1 MPESKSN
8 SSGALRYVRA
18 IWHRFNLS
26 RFVGALVLT
35 ASSFAVGIGGFM
47 WIEKFNFIDAFYMT
61 MITVSTVGFG
71 ELHPMSPAG
80 RVFVSLYIFFNLLML
95 AYLLSVLTTYIFD
108 GGLRNMFAMLK
119 NDQEIRRFENHVI
132 VCGFGR
138 NGQKAYHE
146 LRASGAQVVVVEQN
160 DSLLKDAVEDSS
172 EAIASVIGDATL
184 DETMRG
190 AGIARARA
198 IITALPKDADN
209 VFVALTAREL
219 NPHITIIARAS
230 LKSSE
235 TKLLRAGADSV
246 VMPDEIGGSHMANL
260 VMRPEVIRFLD
271 MISGLGPR
279 KLRLEELSTSEM
291 RQELQGL
298 SIRDLN
304 VRSRTG
310 ATVIGL
316 KRHDGELVV
325 SPSADLIPGPS
336 DVFLFLGTDEQIT
349 TVLNQFRKEA
359 GESKR

>member
-1 MPESKSN
+1 MPDSN
-8 SSGALRYVRA
+8 SFPPGALRYVRA

-47 WIEKFNFIDAFYMT
+47 WIEKFSFVDAFYMT

-80 RVFVSLYIFFNLLML
+80 RVFVSFYIFFNLLML

-108 GGLRNMFAMLK
+108 GGLRNMFAMLR
-119 NDQEIRRFENHVI
+119 NDQQIRSLENHVI

-138 NGQKAYHE
+138 NGRKAYYE
-146 LRASGAQVVVVEQN
+146 LRASGAEVVVVEQN
-160 DSLLKDAVEDSS
+160 EALLKDAGED
-172 EAIASVIGDATL
+172 AGQNIAAVIGDATL
-184 DETMRG
+184 DETMQA
-190 AGIARARA
+190 AGVARARA
-198 IITALPKDADN
+198 LITALPKDADN
-209 VFVALTAREL
+209 VFVALMAREL
-219 NPHITIIARAS
+219 SPNIVIIARAS

-235 TKLLRAGADSV
+235 AKLLRAGADSV

-271 MISGLGPR
+271 MISGLGPN
-279 KLRLEELSTSEM
+279 KLRLEELSTGEL
-291 RQELQGL
+291 RRELQGL

-304 VRSRTG
+304 IRSCTG

-316 KRHDGELVV
+316 KQRDGELMV
-325 SPSADLIPGPS
+325 SPPADMIPRPG

-349 TVLNQFRKEA
+349 AVMTQFRKD
-359 GESKR
+359 S